1 MGKTLQKR
9 AIKRDLLFARAPR
22 ECWSVSSGGGFAL
35 RIVGACK
42 CDEVIGT
49 SLPQII
55 IVYSGRI

>member
-1 MGKTLQKR
+1 MTWGKRLQKR
-9 AIKRDLLFARAPR
+9 EIEIFSARAPL
-22 ECWSVSSGGGFAL
+22 ECWSVSSGGEFAL

-55 IVYSGRI
+55 IMEVYY